1 MRDRKK
7 VKKEEEREE
16 GCRLGDY
23 ENQYNRGY
31 TVKKII
37 VEKQQSKVIF
47 EGRVTCQSFQ

>member
-7 VKKEEEREE
+7 VKKEGEREE

-31 TVKKII
+31 TVKKTI
-37 VEKQQSKVIF
+37 VENNKV
-47 EGRVTCQSFQ
+47 R